1 MAIHKTHLLF
11 HNHLLRKEEGT
22 SLFPSTQ
29 TRPHPQMV

>member
-22 SLFPSTQ
+22 LVSLSPTH
-29 TRPHPQMV
+29 PHPQMV